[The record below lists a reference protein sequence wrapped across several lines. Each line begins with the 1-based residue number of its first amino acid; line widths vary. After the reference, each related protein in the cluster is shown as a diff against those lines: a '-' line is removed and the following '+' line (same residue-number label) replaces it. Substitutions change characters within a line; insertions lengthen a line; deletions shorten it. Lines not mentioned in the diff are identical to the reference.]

1 MDNPIVLLCLIVP
14 VAVIVLI
21 LIVNGNAA
29 AAREKALAEAR
40 GNYQSAL
47 GLLKR
52 DPTNATLRQ
61 RALDAG
67 RTYSGLTRE
76 NKGVTVFDEV
86 ALKNDLDAATAGA
99 VSVASPAAVA
109 PPAPAPPPAAPPAA
123 SVADRLRQ
131 LDDLKAQGL
140 ITDEEHQARRVKI
153 LEGV

>member
-1 MDNPIVLLCLIVP
+1 MSSSSLTCLIILV
-14 VAVIVLI
+14 VLVVVV
-21 LIVNGNAA
+21 LVVRSNAA
-29 AAREKALAEAR
+29 RAREQALAEAR

-67 RTYSGLTRE
+67 RTYAGLSRE
-76 NKGVTVFDEV
+76 DKGATVFDEV

-99 VSVASPAAVA
+99 VSVASPAPAA
-109 PPAPAPPPAAPPAA
+109 PPAPAPVLAAAP

-140 ITDEEHQARRVKI
+140 ITDDEHQARRAKI